1 MSDATTLNP
10 HKEEDEGYLA
20 ADAGKAISANP
31 YPSGTLRY
39 DDWRRGWRIRT
50 EESRRPVKLGEGHGQ
65 DDEGYL
71 AAAEGK
77 ALADNPHPSGTM
89 RYDDWRRGWCT
100 RTASVQ
106 RNLRL
111 HKD

>member
-1 MSDATTLNP
+1 MTDATTCNP

-20 ADAGKAISANP
+20 AEAGSALSANP

-50 EESRRPVKLGEGHGQ
+50 EESRRQVRLGEGHGQ

-77 ALADNPHPSGTM
+77 GLSDNPHPTGTL
-89 RYDDWRRGWCT
+89 RYDDWRRGWCV
-100 RTASVQ
+100 RTHAIQ
-106 RNLRL
+106 RAVRL
-111 HKD
+111 GKA